1 MPKHSSCCTD
11 IFAFTFVSS
20 SLTAFCGNLL
30 VVIWIELQTSPSKF
44 SKITIGFM
52 PQTEIRSVLCSAIVF
67 LPSTSMAINWFC
79 SANSW
84 ICAWLLPNS
93 DSICTSLFAKQSA
106 AKNAAKKTSK
116 NFSFINTWLPGILTA
131 RAVVPRLL
139 YAYIRNFCERGVTT
153 TACDMEYIDMPLQ
166 TKAEYY
172 I

>member
-11 IFAFTFVSS
+11 IFAFTLLSS
-20 SLTAFCGNLL
+20 FLTSLSLRVLA
-30 VVIWIELQTSPSKF
+30 VIWIELHASPSKF

-139 YAYIRNFCERGVTT
+139 YAYIRNFCERRYDHRMWYGVYRYAPTN
-153 TACDMEYIDMPLQ
+153 
-166 TKAEYY
+166 
-172 I
+172 